1 MKDKKKH
8 NLLSKHIIQQVLPIF
23 DELFKTLDEKFEQL
37 NKEELTQTYLTD
49 MIEFVDNLENN
60 NKKVRKINPY
70 AAFLS
75 NKEIQTEI
83 KKNNP
88 NLTFGELSKL
98 KGQIWKNLPQEKKD
112 YYKELALNHNKIN

>member
-1 MKDKKKH
+1 
-8 NLLSKHIIQQVLPIF
+8 
-23 DELFKTLDEKFEQL
+23 
-37 NKEELTQTYLTD
+37 

-98 KGQIWKNLPQEKKD
+98 KGQIWKNLSQEKKD
-112 YYKELALNHNKIN
+112 YYKELALNHNKMN